1 MENGMKKILYLECYA
16 GISGDMT
23 VAALLDLGVDRNL
36 IDRAVESIRPLVSG
50 FDVVIKRVQKAGI
63 DACDFDVVLDSAH
76 ENHDHDMAYLH
87 GHDHGN
93 TDGGAH
99 DHGHVHAEHS
109 HVHGD
114 GHHDHGQE
122 AHHHHV
128 HRGMAE
134 ITEIL
139 KNAKLTDSARELA
152 LRIFEILA
160 AAEAKAHN
168 KPVSEVHFHEVGAV
182 DSIVDIMSAA
192 VCMDA
197 IKEKY
202 RITDVVISE
211 LYEGHGSVRCQHGI
225 LPVPVP
231 ATAKI
236 METYGLP
243 VHFMEQQGEFVTPT
257 GAAIAAA
264 VRTRDKLPQKFKVAA
279 LGIGA
284 GKRNYEKA
292 SLLRAMI
299 LEELSEKKDVIY
311 KLESNIDDCS
321 GEAFGYLTQRLFDA
335 GARDVFYTP
344 VYMKK
349 NRPAYQLNVI
359 CDRENISIL
368 EQIIFDETTT
378 IGVRRVEMERTVLS
392 REKRAAD
399 TSLGK
404 LAVKA
409 CGGRIYPEY
418 ESLAAVCREKGIPYL
433 DTYNRVYAELN
444 QERQRNR
451 KISTVV
457 FDLDGTLL
465 DTLEDL
471 KNAVNYAL
479 DFCAM
484 PKRTLDEVRR
494 FVGNGV
500 KKLMIRAVPDGE
512 DNPDFEKAFDAF
524 KQYYGEHCN
533 DTTRAYDGIPEL
545 LETLKNSGYTLA
557 IVSNKIDSAVQDLN
571 NRYFPQVDVAIGDRE
586 HLQRKPHPD
595 SVNLALKELGKI
607 REEAVYIGDSD
618 VDLATA
624 RNAGLPCISVLW
636 GFRDREFLVEQGAET
651 FVEQPMEI
659 VDVLKQMNL

>member
-1 MENGMKKILYLECYA
+1 MKKVLYLECYA

-36 IDRAVESIRPLVSG
+36 LDEAVDSIRPLVSG
-50 FDVVIKRVQKAGI
+50 FEIAIKRVQKAGI
-63 DACDFDVVLDSAH
+63 DACDFDVMLDEAH

-87 GHDHGN
+87 GHDHEDVYG
-93 TDGGAH
+93 DDH
-99 DHGHVHAEHS
+99 DHAE
-109 HVHGD
+109 G
-114 GHHDHGQE
+114 
-122 AHHHHV
+122 HHHHHTEDGCLHDHTHTHHGHHHHA

-139 KNAKLTDSARELA
+139 NQAKLTDGARKLA
-152 LRIFEILA
+152 FRVFEILA
-160 AAEAKAHN
+160 AAESKAHN
-168 KPVSEVHFHEVGAV
+168 KPVNEVHFHEVGAV
-182 DSIVDIMSAA
+182 DSIVDILSAA

-197 IKEKY
+197 VREKY
-202 RITDVVISE
+202 QITDVVISE

-231 ATAKI
+231 ATANI
-236 METYGLP
+236 VEAYGLP
-243 VHFMEQQGEFVTPT
+243 MHFMEQQGEFVTPT

-264 VRTRDKLPQKFKVAA
+264 VRTRDSLPQKFKVAA
-279 LGIGA
+279 MGIGA

-292 SLLRAMI
+292 SLLRAMV
-299 LEELSEKKDVIY
+299 LEELLQEKDVIY

-321 GEAFGYLTQRLFDA
+321 GEAFGYLTERLFDS

-359 CDRENISIL
+359 CGKENISAL

-378 IGVRRVEMERTVLS
+378 IGIRHVGMERTVLS
-392 REKRAAD
+392 REKRVEA

-404 LAVKA
+404 LEVKA
-409 CGGRIYPEY
+409 CGERIYPEY
-418 ESLAAVCREKGIPYL
+418 DSLAAVCKENGIPYL
-433 DTYNRVYAELN
+433 EAYNRVFAELN
-444 QERQRNR
+444 QGRQRNK
-451 KISTVV
+451 KITTVI

-471 KNAVNYAL
+471 KEAVNHAM
-479 DFCAM
+479 DFCGM
-484 PKRTLDEVRR
+484 PRRTLDEVRR

-500 KKLMIRAVPDGE
+500 KKLMVRAVPDGE
-512 DNPDFEKAFDAF
+512 NNPDFDRAFDAF

-533 DTTRAYDGIPEL
+533 DATKAYDGIPEL
-545 LETLKNSGYTLA
+545 LDALKSSGCTLA
-557 IVSNKIDSAVQDLN
+557 IVSNKIDSAVQDLT
-571 NRYFPQVDVAIGDRE
+571 NRYFSQVDIAIGDRE

-595 SVNLALKELGKI
+595 SVNLALKELGKT
-607 REEAVYIGDSD
+607 REEAVYVGDSD

-624 RNAGLPCISVLW
+624 KNAGLPCISVLW
-636 GFRDREFLVEQGAET
+636 GFRDREFLVEHGAET
-651 FVEQPMEI
+651 FVEKPMEI
-659 VDVLKQMNL
+659 MKVLEQMNL